1 MHMRLAAHSLY
12 SSKKS
17 SPLSGSSPAHLATVV
32 VGGVAS
38 AVPVV
43 VVMVVVTCS
52 VVLIMIVM
60 MKEHVFFFFLSVY
73 LSYKTKTDGEEPSF
87 SDHMI
92 G

>member
-38 AVPVV
+38 AAPV